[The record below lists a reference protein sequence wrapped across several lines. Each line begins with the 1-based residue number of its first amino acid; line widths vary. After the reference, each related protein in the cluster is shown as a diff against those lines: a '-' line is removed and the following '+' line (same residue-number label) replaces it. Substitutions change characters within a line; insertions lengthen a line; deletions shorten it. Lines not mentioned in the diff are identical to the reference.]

1 MQIQNNQLS
10 FQGAKSNTIR
20 QILRKTNSGLNA
32 RKIPETEKWVASGV
46 DVIYGNIQP
55 VPRHIITRAR
65 KNPEEFPIGDSKA
78 QAMRNL
84 IKSLIKT
91 F

>member
-10 FQGAKSNTIR
+10 FQGAKANQIR
-20 QILRKTNSGLNA
+20 QILRNTNCGLNA
-32 RKIPETEKWVASGV
+32 GRIPATEKWVASGV
-46 DVIYGNIQP
+46 EVIYGNIQP
-55 VPRHIITRAR
+55 VPRHIITQAR
-65 KNPEEFPIGDSKA
+65 KNPEKFPLGDSKA

-84 IKSLIKT
+84 IKSLLKI